1 MRERGSWRL
10 ALGWLVA
17 LALVVSL
24 YLVFV
29 YAPTERTMG
38 DIQRMFYWHVATAW
52 NAFLAFFVVF
62 VMSLLYLFTGSRRWD
77 IVAVSSAE
85 IGVMF
90 TTLVLITGP
99 LWARPV
105 WGIWWTWDARL
116 TTTLI
121 LWFIYVAYLV
131 LRAAVE
137 GREQQARFAAVF
149 GIIGFV
155 DVPIVYMS
163 IHWWRG
169 QHPEAVITTSGISL
183 SPEMLV
189 ALIFSVLTFTA
200 LYAYLLLQR
209 IAAERLADEVGKL
222 KERARNA

>member
-10 ALGWLVA
+10 ALGWLVS
-17 LALVVSL
+17 LAVVVSL
-24 YLVFV
+24 YMVFV

-77 IVAVSSAE
+77 IVAASSAE

-169 QHPEAVITTSGISL
+169 QHPEAVITTSGINL

-189 ALIFSVLTFTA
+189 TLIFSVLTFTA

-209 IAAERLADEVGKL
+209 IAVERLADEVGKL